1 MTLDL
6 QRRADYHPHI
16 MPKVKARE
24 ALDVSTELT
33 AKYFRA
39 LGDPTRLRIMELL
52 MSGPLSVKE
61 ITQELGVPQSNVSNH
76 IACLRWCGF
85 VTSQNEGKWTYYS
98 VRHPKIRK
106 IVELARALV
115 SANAE
120 HVAACTR
127 IQPT

>member
-1 MTLDL
+1 MALSK
-6 QRRADYHPHI
+6 P
-16 MPKVKARE
+16 KARE

-39 LGDPTRLRIMELL
+39 FGDPTRLRILELL

-85 VTSQNEGKWTYYS
+85 VTSENDGKWTYYS
-98 VRHPKIRK
+98 VRNPKIRR
-106 IVELARALV
+106 IVELARGLV
-115 SANAE
+115 AANAE

-127 IQPT
+127 IRST